1 MEFGVLGPLEVSTAE
16 GSVVRVPEVKVRL
29 LLADLLAHQGQVVP
43 AERLIEDLW
52 GGSTFTA
59 RPAASL
65 QAKVSQLRRAL
76 EDAEPGSRELVVHR
90 PPGYVLDIPA
100 GASDAGRFRELVAR
114 ARAVEAP
121 VARADLYIQALA
133 LWRGPAFPEFADRPG
148 VLPTAAGLEEER
160 LTAVEELTD
169 VRLELGEH
177 HLVLGELTELV
188 EQHPLRE
195 GLRGALMRA
204 LYRAGRSSDALDHFD
219 EVRRRLDEELGLTPG
234 PQLAALQQAILR
246 HDPVLAARPKPPA
259 QPGAGGP
266 PGLGPG
272 PGTGPAPGLTGPASP
287 TPLVGRDQDV
297 RAIRTLLTER
307 RLVTLTGPGGV
318 GKTRLAQTVAQSLAD
333 AFEEGTWLVEFADGG
348 RPERFAGVESSAE
361 RVMATLGIRENL
373 SDSDFTRP
381 TDRLASVLAGRRLLL
396 VLDNCEHVVEGVA
409 QLAAV
414 LLGRTPH
421 LRILTTSQEPLR
433 TRDETVYP
441 VAPLSLPPT
450 GASKAGPDLDTLAGA
465 GAVRLFVDRATAM
478 DPSFVLDATTA
489 PLVADVCRR
498 LDGIPLALELAA
510 TRVRSLG
517 LRELH
522 DRLDDRFRVLNS
534 GYRDAPSRHRT
545 LQATL
550 DWSWGLLDVREQTV
564 LRRLSVFSEGCGLQA
579 AEEVCSGGAMSSGDV
594 LDALSLLVE
603 RSLTVRTEGARGS
616 RYRLLESVAVYAR
629 DRLVESGEYAETA
642 ARHLRHCVRLAE
654 LARPHLHER
663 EQARWFQ
670 DLDSEAAN
678 VQRALTEAART
689 GAAREALRL
698 VNSLTWYWYVRGR
711 LAEAR
716 RALATALD
724 TPGDAAPE
732 ERVEAELWYSGI
744 RLLLGEHDLECATS
758 RYGALERDAAQRD
771 ALEDHAVEG
780 HLPVS
785 GPEFARAHWFLA
797 HAQWTVGALA
807 EGERRLEQVLVRFRT
822 LRDAWGT
829 AASLTTRACFAL
841 ARGDLEGVRADAEE
855 ARAHFAELGDLW
867 GRLKTADLLGRLA
880 EINGDYDL
888 AARLHK
894 EGLRIT
900 QALETWPEMSVKL
913 SGLGRIA
920 LLGRRY
926 DEADEL
932 HTRAQ
937 RLAVEQGNQPA
948 EQFAALGLALS
959 ARRQGRPAAAEEW
972 LRPWLAWNRRH
983 DDGPGLA
990 LVLAELGFIA
1000 EQSGDA
1006 ERALAHHREGVQ
1018 AAMTTKDPRSIALA
1032 LEGLAG
1038 AYSLTGRAQR
1048 AIRLLGTAA
1057 ATRARAGAAHPRAER
1072 GDVERI
1078 SARLRDRVGEA
1089 VYAREFALGAESDH
1103 EAVARAEALLAVRP
1117 ATGVPGGR

>member
-1 MEFGVLGPLEVSTAE
+1 MEFGVLGPLEVRTDE
-16 GSVVRVPEVKVRL
+16 RRLVRVPEVKVRM

-43 AERLIEDLW
+43 AARLIEDLW

-59 RPAASL
+59 RPTASL

-76 EDAEPGSRELVVHR
+76 RDAEPGARELVAHR

-100 GASDAGRFRELVAR
+100 GALDAGRFRELVGR
-114 ARAVEAP
+114 ARAVEDP
-121 VARADLYIQALA
+121 VKRAALYTEALA
-133 LWRGPAFPEFADRPG
+133 LWRGPAFAEFADQPCVR
-148 VLPTAAGLEEER
+148 PTAASLEEER
-160 LTAVEELTD
+160 LTAVEEHAG

-177 HLVLGELTELV
+177 SLLVGELTELV

-195 GLRGALMRA
+195 GLRGALMWA
-204 LYRAGRSSDALDHFD
+204 LYQAGRSSDALDQFND
-219 EVRRRLDEELGLTPG
+219 LRRRLDEELGLTPG
-234 PQLAALQQAILR
+234 PPLEALQQAILR
-246 HDPVLAARPKPPA
+246 HDPVLARPEPAA
-259 QPGAGGP
+259 QPAAVTP
-266 PGLGPG
+266 V
-272 PGTGPAPGLTGPASP
+272 APQPTTSAS
-287 TPLVGRDQDV
+287 PLVGRDEDV
-297 RAIRTLLTER
+297 GAIRTLLSRR

-318 GKTRLAQTVAQSLAD
+318 GKTRLAQATAQSMAG
-333 AFEEGTWLVEFADGG
+333 AFAEGTWLVELADTGG
-348 RPERFAGVESSAE
+348 LERFAGVESLAE
-361 RVMATLGIRENL
+361 QVMATLGIRENI
-373 SDSDFTRP
+373 SDDDCKGP
-381 TDRLASVLAGRRLLL
+381 TDRLANALAGRRLLL
-396 VLDNCEHVVEGVA
+396 VLDNCEHVVDAVA
-409 QLAAV
+409 RLAG
-414 LLGRTPH
+414 LLLSRAPYLH
-421 LRILTTSQEPLR
+421 ILTTSQEPLR

-441 VAPLSLPPT
+441 VAPLSLPPVD
-450 GASKAGPDLDTLAGA
+450 GPDLDALASA
-465 GAVRLFVDRATAM
+465 GAVRLFVDRTLAT
-478 DPSFVLDATTA
+478 DPDFVLDATTA

-517 LRELH
+517 IRELH

-579 AEEVCSGGAMSSGDV
+579 AEEVCSGGGVSQADV

-603 RSLTVRTEGARGS
+603 RSLAVRTEGPRGP

-629 DRLVESGEYAETA
+629 DRLAESGEYEGTA

-654 LARPHLHER
+654 RARPHLHER

-670 DLDSEAAN
+670 YLDPEAAN
-678 VQRALTEAART
+678 VQRALAEAARA
-689 GAAREALRL
+689 GAAQEALRL

-711 LAEAR
+711 LGEAG

-732 ERVEAELWYSGI
+732 ERVEAVFWYTGI
-744 RLLLGEHDLECATS
+744 RLLLGEHDRECDTS
-758 RYGALERDAAQRD
+758 AEYPPESSPESTRAQ
-771 ALEDHAVEG
+771 
-780 HLPVS
+780 
-785 GPEFARAHWFLA
+785 WFLA

-807 EGERRLEQVLVRFRT
+807 EGERRVEHVLVRFRA
-822 LRDAWGT
+822 LRDAWGM

-841 ARGDLEGVRADAEE
+841 ARGDLEGLRGNAEE

-888 AARLHK
+888 AAQLHR

-900 QALETWPEMSVKL
+900 QALEMWPEMSTKL

-920 LLGRRY
+920 LLTQRC
-926 DEADEL
+926 DEADDL
-932 HTRAQ
+932 HTRAL
-937 RLAVEQGNQPA
+937 RIAAEQGNQPA

-959 ARRQGRPAAAEEW
+959 ARRQGRLAAAEEW
-972 LRPWLAWNRRH
+972 LRPWLAWNRRRG
-983 DDGPGLA
+983 DGPGLA

-1000 EQSGDA
+1000 EQRGDA
-1006 ERALAHHREGVQ
+1006 DRALAHHRDGLR
-1018 AAMTTKDPRSIALA
+1018 AAATTKDPRSVALA

-1038 AYSLTGRAQR
+1038 AYSLAGSPQR

-1057 ATRARAGAAHPRAER
+1057 ATRERAGAPHPPAER

-1078 SARLRDRVGEA
+1078 AGRLRDTIAEA
-1089 VYAREFALGAESDH
+1089 AYAREFALGTETDH
-1103 EAVARAEALLAVRP
+1103 ESRVSEEL
-1117 ATGVPGGR
+1117 PGQGAS